1 MKKVISLFAVLMA
14 AAVWAED
21 AAPTEQPV
29 AECSNT
35 YGIMKIAST
44 SKKTIVAVPWCACST
59 KDNQPIAVSNIIH
72 TANLTA
78 GDTIHVLN
86 KDTQLFNTWELQEGA
101 GGVLYWQTVNQV
113 GPGGEASAS
122 PTPDNAGIARGDAL
136 VVIRS
141 GTPTEGER
149 DLTQPFYVVGQ
160 VGTGDVE
167 RVITQ
172 GTSDAPCYN
181 LVSSPAD
188 HSVDLLAALTNPADG
203 DLIQVVGTSGSP
215 ITYTYYSSSSKWG
228 RKAGRTADYRVANTD
243 STLMTTPGIGF
254 WYVSKTS
261 AENPPKFAWVE
272 SVKGN

>member
-1 MKKVISLFAVLMA
+1 MKKVISLFAVLMV

-44 SKKTIVAVPWCACST
+44 SKKTIVAVPWCACNA

-72 TANLTA
+72 TANLME

-86 KDTQLFNTWELQEGA
+86 KDTQFFNTWELREGA

-113 GPGGEASAS
+113 TASGGVTES
-122 PTPDNAGIARGDAL
+122 PTPDTAGIARGDAL
-136 VVIRS
+136 VVIRQS
-141 GTPTEGER
+141 FAN
-149 DLTQPFYVVGQ
+149 PFYVVGQ
-160 VGTGDVE
+160 VGTGDVV

-188 HSVDLLAALTNPADG
+188 HSVDILAALKNAGSG
-203 DLIQVVGTSGSP
+203 DQLQIYNLAGQWM
-215 ITYTYYSSSSKWG
+215 TYTYNGLAWTRISKN
-228 RKAGRTADYRVANTD
+228 KVITANTID
-243 STLMTTPGIGF
+243 TFPGIGF
-254 WYVSKTS
+254 WYISKSGNAVS
-261 AENPPKFAWVE
+261 FDW
-272 SVKGN
+272 

>member
-21 AAPTEQPV
+21 AAPVEQPV

-44 SKKTIVAVPWCACST
+44 SKKTIVAVPWCACNA

-122 PTPDNAGIARGDAL
+122 PTPDTAGIARGDAL

-141 GTPTEGER
+141 GTPAGGSR

-160 VGTGDVE
+160 VGTGDVV

-181 LVSSPAD
+181 LVSSPSD
-188 HSVDLLAALTNPADG
+188 KSLDIFEALENPVDG
-203 DLIQVVGTSGSP
+203 DEIQVVSAAGIPQT
-215 ITYTYYSSSSKWG
+215 IEYSSTLSGWK
-228 RKAGRTADYRVANTD
+228 RKNSTKTIKTAPAIV
-243 STLMTTPGIGF
+243 GIGF
-254 WYVSKTS
+254 WYISKSNSDPAPRFVWKDQTG
-261 AENPPKFAWVE
+261 VE
-272 SVKGN
+272 

>member
-1 MKKVISLFAVLMA
+1 MKKVISLFAVLTV

-44 SKKTIVAVPWCACST
+44 SKKTIVAVPWCACNA
-59 KDNQPIAVSNIIH
+59 KDNQPIAVSNVIH

-86 KDTQLFNTWELQEGA
+86 KDTQFFNTWKLQPGA
-101 GGVLYWQTVNQV
+101 DEVLYWQPVNQV
-113 GPGGEASAS
+113 TASGEEVTES
-122 PTPDNAGIARGDAL
+122 PTPDTAGIARGDAL

-160 VGTGDVE
+160 VGTGDVV

-172 GTSDAPCYN
+172 GTSGAPCYN

-188 HSVDLLAALTNPADG
+188 HAVNILAALENACVGDQLQLAYTNG
-203 DLIQVVGTSGSP
+203 VIE
-215 ITYTYYSSSSKWG
+215 TYQFYASNGGKWA
-228 RKAGRTADYRVANTD
+228 RKAGKTWVYPE
-243 STLMTTPGIGF
+243 SLMTTPGLGF
-254 WYVSKTS
+254 WYISKSTTDS
-261 AENPPKFAWVE
+261 EKIPTFIWK
-272 SVKGN
+272 